1 MPPQPQASHTNSFPR
16 DYLPHSNVAA
26 IFWCLYCINDST
38 LDYTLN
44 SAIKFKWIFGP
55 TLKPWYL
62 NEYLVPHWNLDA
74 RMNIW
79 SLLETLMLEWIF
91 GHTLKPWYS
100 NEYLVP
106 HWNLDARMNIWSHLE
121 TFILAWI
128 FGPTFKP
135 WYLNEQFVWI
145 FNGMYVNAMPGLV
158 KCFWCNLGYRV
169 VLNIHAFYVPHS
181 TLHDKVHAEL

>member
-1 MPPQPQASHTNSFPR
+1 MNIWSH
-16 DYLPHSNVAA
+16 
-26 IFWCLYCINDST
+26 IET
-38 LDYTLN
+38 LILE
-44 SAIKFKWIFGP
+44 WIFGT
-55 TLKPWYL
+55 TLKPWCS
-62 NEYLVPHWNLDA
+62 NEYLVPHWNLDTQ
-74 RMNIW
+74 MNIW

-145 FNGMYVNAMPGLV
+145 FNCMYVNAMPGLV
-158 KCFWCNLGYRV
+158 KCFWCNLGYGV
-169 VLNIHAFYVPHS
+169 AGNIHAIYLSHS
-181 TLHDKVHAEL
+181 ILLDKVNAEL